1 LLVVLALRGGGACRP
16 PPALVLANAITAF
29 ISYVRLGM
37 TPHHGSMAE
46 GAEGV
51 QDGT

>member
-1 LLVVLALRGGGACRP
+1 VHP